1 MKIKWLP
8 GINACRLHVSSER
21 LFINGKMP
29 KQVSLHFGNFQKIMT
44 VKLNRRLPPNT
55 IGIPVNAILP
65 FTVPKHLPYQIQIRE
80 SGIFIG
86 PVIGMLIPS
95 ERPLDRYACFFREY
109 KRIGGI
115 VFLFKAEHI
124 NPDNQTIQGY
134 YFDPR
139 ACSPSL
145 RWKKVL
151 VPYPDAVYKRASD
164 SKLPIEFMNQMDE
177 KIFNAPMALDKWQ
190 LWRILSENPEV
201 REHLPRTE
209 LLHGIAELEDMLRI
223 YNVVYLKRLLSL
235 QSLGLFMVRKTETGY
250 LFIDRDRNETPVQSE
265 AVPGFIESLI
275 ENSPY
280 IVQQAVP
287 LKYNGRHVDF
297 RVIMQKDRTKYWQ
310 CTGVLARFGA
320 SGSVSTNFMEA
331 GYLRLGEPA
340 LQLLFGLNRKQAT
353 KKIEEMISVCKT
365 ACEWL
370 DRFGNFA
377 DVGLDVVVDPD
388 QNVWILEINKYQHME
403 LPLYIKGNYK
413 MYRRVK
419 ANPFEYAKSFAG
431 F

>member
-1 MKIKWLP
+1 
-8 GINACRLHVSSER
+8 
-21 LFINGKMP
+21 
-29 KQVSLHFGNFQKIMT
+29 MT

-55 IGIPVNAILP
+55 IGIPVNTFLP
-65 FTVPKHLPYQIQIRE
+65 FTVPRHLPYQIQIRE

-109 KRIGGI
+109 KQIGGI
-115 VFLFKAEHI
+115 VFLFTEEQI
-124 NPDNQTIQGY
+124 NPANQTIQGY

-139 ACSPSL
+139 ACRPSS
-145 RWKKVL
+145 RWKKIR
-151 VPYPDAVYKRASD
+151 VPYPDAVYKRSSG
-164 SKLPIEFMNQMDE
+164 SKIPIEFINQMDE

-190 LWRILSENPEV
+190 LWRILSENPMV

-209 LLHGIAELEDMLRI
+209 LLIGIDELEDMLRI
-223 YNVVYLKRLLSL
+223 HNAVYLKRLQSL

-250 LFIDRDRNETPVQSE
+250 LFIDQDRNETPVQSE

-275 ENSPY
+275 HISPY

-310 CTGVLARFGA
+310 CTGVLARYGA

-340 LQLLFGLNRKQAT
+340 LQLLFGLNRRQAA
-353 KKIEEMISVCKT
+353 KKIEEMIRVCKT

-370 DRFGNFA
+370 DRYGNFA
-377 DVGLDVVVDPD
+377 DVGIDVVVDPD
-388 QNVWILEINKYQHME
+388 QNIWILEINKYQHLE
-403 LPLYIKGNYK
+403 LPLYIKGNNK
-413 MYRRVK
+413 MYRRIK
-419 ANPFEYAKSFAG
+419 ANPFEYAKSYAG